1 MMTHLGLVQ
10 RKHLSS
16 SESHLLEN
24 CGLEDTEDPSGVKL
38 TLTEQVFLLGLKDR
52 EGYVSFWNDYIS
64 TGLRGCILID
74 LFLRGRIR
82 LDSGGRA
89 RSVLTRKVVLTN
101 DTPTDDPLLDEVL
114 KLIKLSYEP
123 HTVPEWIDYMS
134 SENWFQIKYRLRN
147 VRNRIAKALVEKGV
161 LKTSIQNFY
170 LFSITTHPL
179 SENVTTKTK
188 IVKSLQNA
196 ILKKWSYDTIRM
208 DKKLLALIFLAHAS
222 GVLDNALESL
232 GNEDYGIAK
241 ARIVNLFRLDFERQA
256 YKSNE
261 DALMWAVIYAL
272 AKNEYV

>member
-1 MMTHLGLVQ
+1 MTHLGLFQ

-24 CGLEDTEDPSGVKL
+24 CVLEDPEDPSGVRL

-64 TGLRGCILID
+64 RGLRGCILID

-82 LDSGGRA
+82 LVDRAGRA
-89 RSVLTRKVVLTN
+89 KSVLTRKVVLTN
-101 DTPTDDPLLDEVL
+101 DVPTDDPLLDEVL
-114 KLIKLSYEP
+114 KWIKLSQEP

-134 SENWFQIKYRLRN
+134 SENWFQLKYRLRN
-147 VRNRIAKALVEKGV
+147 VQNRIAKALVEKGV

-179 SENVTTKTK
+179 LENVTKAK
-188 IVKSLQNA
+188 IVTSLQNA
-196 ILKKWSYDTIRM
+196 ILKKWSYDAIRM

-232 GNEDYGIAK
+232 GNEDYRICK
-241 ARIVNLFRLDFERQA
+241 TRIVNLLRLDFERQA
-256 YKSNE
+256 YKSDE

-272 AKNEYV
+272 AKNDYI